1 VDIFINTTGSLPV
14 RCNPDSIP
22 ASFMEL
28 SDPAHGTPAASKIA
42 SRFSGVVVVSASS
55 RHSTKMSPRRRAG
68 IAVGLA
74 LLLAI
79 AAAAVA
85 GWPRSTGEDTA
96 DERPAVFTL
105 DALAAA
111 TLDIPVFDGCGGD
124 RLRFANGRQ
133 VTDGRRAAPAVR
145 LVSTAFGD
153 VYGDGRTATVLVVG
167 CPAVHG
173 DAYQALVLGR
183 AGDGTIV
190 TRGVVAHVDG
200 SEYAFTS
207 VRVPTAGTVEI
218 QYVLPWSGNMTR
230 QHHWRAFTWTGRNWV
245 RAPGEAGEQD
255 PLLVRLS
262 VSPLVL
268 RAADGGYRGRTV
280 ATIRNDDRRP
290 TGWLLV
296 HVHTQDGLRLDVP
309 AEPDSPDPAPAWS
322 FPVGPVPAGAAHT
335 VRLDFRVPAP
345 AASFPTATTF
355 AITVTAPPSPNV
367 IAPDSPAGAVV
378 MVTTA

>member
-1 VDIFINTTGSLPV
+1 V
-14 RCNPDSIP
+14 
-22 ASFMEL
+22 
-28 SDPAHGTPAASKIA
+28 
-42 SRFSGVVVVSASS
+42 
-55 RHSTKMSPRRRAG
+55 SPRRRAG

-74 LLLAI
+74 LVIGL

-85 GWPRSTGEDTA
+85 GRPRPKGEDTA

-111 TLDIPVFDGCGGD
+111 TLDVPEFDGCGGD
-124 RLRFANGRQ
+124 RLRFANGVQ
-133 VTDGRRAAPAVR
+133 VLEDRRAAPAVR

-153 VYGDGRTATVLVVG
+153 VYGDGGAATVLVVG

-183 AGDGTIV
+183 DRAGAIV

-218 QYVLPWSGNMTR
+218 QYALPWSGNMTR
-230 QHHWRAFTWTGRNWV
+230 QQHWRAFTWTGRTWV
-245 RAPGEAGEQD
+245 RAPGPAIDQD
-255 PLLVRLS
+255 PLMVRLS

-280 ATIRNDDRRP
+280 ATIRNDDDRS

-296 HVHTQDGLRLDVP
+296 HVRTQNGLRLDVP
-309 AEPDSPDPAPAWS
+309 ATPDRPDPAPAWW

-335 VRLDFRVPAP
+335 ARLDFRVPAP
-345 AASFPTATTF
+345 AAAFPTTTTF
-355 AITVTAPPSPNV
+355 TVTVTAPPSPTV
-367 IAPDSPAGAVV
+367 IDGPAYAVV
-378 MVTTA
+378 MVTTR